1 MSEYGAAAQEIVSLL
16 GLESP
21 PVALAFVDARPEGV
35 VQTSEVSPATCG
47 FWRQAER
54 GVFYADAAQHFN
66 CQVGAMVMGFDLP
79 EQVMQEIGGLV
90 ESMCGCSYLSPDEG
104 DKIPSMGGSAHGG
117 AAGVLYG
124 PLADFPAA
132 ADSVVLW
139 LTPKQAMLF
148 NEVAGGS
155 SWAAQPSRVSGRPA
169 CAALPLSIQGERPA
183 LSFGCIGMR
192 TFTDIADDRMLAVV
206 PAAKLPEF
214 VDGLRETANANQAML
229 AYYQQR
235 KAAITG

>member
-1 MSEYGAAAQEIVSLL
+1 MPEYAAAAQEITSLL

-21 PVALAFVDARPEGV
+21 PVALAFAAAQPDGV
-35 VQTSEVSPATCG
+35 PQTSQASPSTCG

-79 EQVMQEIGGLV
+79 EQVMQQIGGLV
-90 ESMCGCSYLSPDEG
+90 ETMCGCSYLSPEEG
-104 DKIPSMGGSAHGG
+104 DKIPSVGGK

-124 PLADFPAA
+124 PLGEFPGTP
-132 ADSVVLW
+132 DSVVLW

-148 NEVAGGS
+148 NEAAGAS

-169 CAALPLSIQGERPA
+169 CAALPLAMQGQRPA

-206 PAAKLPEF
+206 PGAKLDEF
-214 VDGLRETANANQAML
+214 LAALRETARANEAML
-229 AYYQQR
+229 GYYQQR
-235 KAAITG
+235 KAEVGAG